1 MSKERDFLY
10 AQDEKVDISKEVNF
24 IWAIANRLR
33 GPYQSDKYKDVIIP
47 MVIIRRFESALEPTK
62 AKVLDVLE
70 KHPDYPDKALKK
82 IAGYPFYNKS
92 RFSLAELVNDPD
104 HLAENFKDYLNGF
117 NPRVQQIIKNLEFE
131 KQIDKM
137 NQHNRLLSVVK
148 AFSELDLNPN
158 RVDNIK
164 MGYIFEDLIRRFS
177 ENAEAGDHYTGR
189 DLIAVATACVLA
201 EGCEDL
207 FDDYKIVSVLDQAAG
222 TGGMLSTAYNFI
234 KRMNPTA
241 DIHLYGQEINPE
253 SEAICEAEFMIKGQD
268 SSNIRLADTM
278 KTDCFQNTQV
288 RLCLENPPFGQA
300 WKGKEA
306 GDGVEKA
313 VMDEY
318 AKGDLGRF
326 PAGLPSD
333 MQLLFFQSALDK
345 LEPNGRAAIFSN
357 GSPLFTGGVSSGDS
371 QIRKWLLEN
380 DYIDAIIQLGTD
392 LFYNTGITTYIWIL
406 SKQKQLHRRGKIQ
419 LIDASSF
426 SHKLRKALGNKRN
439 EIPPEDRK
447 QIVELYANFE
457 ENEYSK
463 IFDNDEFIYREYTI
477 MQPLQRSYAIT
488 PERVENLISGNY
500 LGSLYDEAK
509 VYQLENSEG
518 ELSAKDQKALDKYQ
532 ENKPKFDAIIDSLK
546 ASISD
551 KTYTSPKAF
560 EPALTQALVGIAL
573 DKKLKEKIM
582 DGLSKMDKNAEI
594 QRDKKG
600 NILYDKETKDTE
612 TIKINESVEDYMK
625 KEVLPYVPDAKWFFE
640 EDLSKKKPVIKTGAE
655 IPFSRFFYK
664 YQQSEPL
671 EKIVAD
677 FMRLNQETEQ
687 LTKELFGDASND

>member
-24 IWAIANRLR
+24 IRAIANSLR

-117 NPRVQQIIKNLEFE
+117 NPRVQQIIRNLEFE

-148 AFSELDLNPN
+148 ASSELDLDPK

-380 DYIDAIIQLGTD
+380 DYIEAIVQLSTD
-392 LFYNTGITTYIWIL
+392 LFYNTGITTYFTIL
-406 SKQKQLHRRGKIQ
+406 SKNKREERKGKIQ
-419 LIDASSF
+419 LIDASTF
-426 SHKLRKALGNKRN
+426 VHKLRKALGNKRY
-439 EIPPEDRK
+439 EITPEDRR

-463 IFDNDEFIYREYTI
+463 IFNNDDFIYREFTV
-477 MQPLQRSYAIT
+477 MQPLQRSYGIT
-488 PERVENLISGNY
+488 KDRIGRLVNDGY
-500 LGSLYDEAK
+500 LNNLYDEAK
-509 VYQLENSEG
+509 VYQLENSET
-518 ELSAKDQKALDKYQ
+518 ELSAKEEKALDKMRSG
-532 ENKPKFDAIIDSLK
+532 KPLYDQILDRLQKNVTEQLYASPAEFSPVLK
-546 ASISD
+546 
-551 KTYTSPKAF
+551 
-560 EPALTQALVGIAL
+560 EALTGLNVE
-573 DKKLKEKIM
+573 KKLFEKIM
-582 DGLSKMDKNAEI
+582 DGLSQMDKDAEI
-594 QRDKKG
+594 QKDRKG
-600 NILYDKETKDTE
+600 NIIYDKETKDTE
-612 TIKINESVEDYMK
+612 TVKLTEDVGEYMNR
-625 KEVLPYVPDAKWFFE
+625 EVLPFIPDAKWFFE

-655 IPFSRFFYK
+655 IPFTRFFYK
-664 YQQSEPL
+664 YQQTEPL
-671 EKIVAD
+671 DKIVAD
-677 FMRLNQETEQ
+677 FMKLDQEAEK
-687 LTKELFGDASND
+687 LTRELFGDAAND